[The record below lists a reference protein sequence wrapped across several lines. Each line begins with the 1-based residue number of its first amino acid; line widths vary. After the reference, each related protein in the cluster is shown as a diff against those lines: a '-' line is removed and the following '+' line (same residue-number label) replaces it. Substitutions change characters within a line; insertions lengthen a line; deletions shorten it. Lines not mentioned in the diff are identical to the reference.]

1 VQGKKMKQKR
11 CHCFT
16 YTKTLVALSA
26 QVNKYSVVAKS
37 AENSCRDC
45 GKGMTILTVDGR
57 RAFGPRPH
65 TSGGGPK
72 LSHICLYDLHFTAGR
87 IKCVRATRSL
97 RAGREILATMYS
109 MLLLAN
115 KCHRRAL
122 HQCSSW
128 QSTFVLRNYS
138 FGSRKHYSIQI
149 N

>member
-45 GKGMTILTVDGR
+45 GKGMTILPVDGR

-65 TSGGGPK
+65 TSGGE
-72 LSHICLYDLHFTAGR
+72 LNCHISVSDLHFTAAR

-115 KCHRRAL
+115 KCHWRAL

-128 QSTFVLRNYS
+128 QSTFVLRNYN
-138 FGSRKHYSIQI
+138 FGSRKHYRIQI